1 MPNKTKETVLFENR
15 HKHIDEINTILRKIY
30 HKNEIKIVDVGG
42 GLGNNLMV
50 LKELLN
56 DKKN

>member
-1 MPNKTKETVLFENR
+1 LPNKTKETVLFENR